1 MLLTFAFVIRA
12 IRWQSLFAPTRR
24 PAFAPV
30 AKALFAG
37 YLANNLLPVRA
48 GEAVRVVALNRLAP
62 VPVATTTMT
71 VVIERAYDVL
81 SLIVLL
87 FVVAPWLPHLSWLRT
102 AGFLAIGLLVV
113 LAALGLVLRRSRGQ
127 LLKRM
132 VVPLRKLRFLPR
144 ESLDRAPEDVLEGLA
159 GLLRPRMALVAF
171 GWTTLSWLILG
182 IGYWLVML
190 AFDLELR
197 PLAGL
202 LVVIAIGLAMILPSS
217 PAALGVFE
225 GATVVVLGLYGVG
238 GSEALA
244 YALVLHALSVLP
256 ILVLTPFVLG
266 GTAVRGWRWR
276 GSGDAALVLRRSQAP
291 AARTSHSSSVPSG
304 LHGRRRTNQRAQSR
318 NSPRPS
324 PAPTTHAQPEAAA
337 DVVAEPAD
345 KPRLVRIGYDDRV
358 AGRGVVR

>member
-1 MLLTFAFVIRA
+1 MTAGLILAGIVVSATFGYLAVRGVRWSETWSALRSTHYGWFAPALMLLTFAFVIRA

-132 VVPLRKLRFLPR
+132 AVPLRKLRFLPR

-182 IGYWLVML
+182 VGYWLVML

-225 GATVVVLGLYGVG
+225 GATVVVLGLYGVAD
-238 GSEALA
+238 SQALA
-244 YALVLHALSVLP
+244 YALVLHALSVVP
-256 ILVLTPFVLG
+256 ILALTPFVLG
-266 GTAVRGWRWR
+266 GTAVRGWRVAW
-276 GSGDAALVLRRSQAP
+276 DP
-291 AARTSHSSSVPSG
+291 AT
-304 LHGRRRTNQRAQSR
+304 
-318 NSPRPS
+318 RP
-324 PAPTTHAQPEAAA
+324 
-337 DVVAEPAD
+337 
-345 KPRLVRIGYDDRV
+345 
-358 AGRGVVR
+358 